1 MSGHQST
8 ADGVNAELDQLQ
20 QMANPSVD
28 TLMADIIWV
37 IYHISDMNPNP
48 DFSGAPDIHATFE
61 NNTRSNTTTANTN
74 TANTSN
80 ASNTTSSDNEG
91 HDNTAL

>member
-8 ADGVNAELDQLQ
+8 ADGVNGELDQLQ

-28 TLMADIIWV
+28 SLMA
-37 IYHISDMNPNP
+37 DMNPNP
-48 DFSGAPDIHATFE
+48 DFSGAPDIHATLE
-61 NNTRSNTTTANTN
+61 NNTQSNTT

-80 ASNTTSSDNEG
+80 ASNTTSSDNGG
-91 HDNTAL
+91 HANTAL